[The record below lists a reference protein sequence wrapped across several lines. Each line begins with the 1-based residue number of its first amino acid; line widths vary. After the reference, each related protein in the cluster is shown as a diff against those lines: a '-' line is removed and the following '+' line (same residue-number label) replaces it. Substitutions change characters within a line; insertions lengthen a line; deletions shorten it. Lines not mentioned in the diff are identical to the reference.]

1 MNITGKLATAV
12 FATTVLVASL
22 PAAAGKY
29 GGGMSRNSSD
39 DTSTLDATESS
50 VDTSTLD
57 ATEAENLVYIREEEK
72 LARDVY
78 ITSYETWSLPVFDNI
93 AASEETHTTQVEDML
108 EKYRVTDPVVDD
120 TVGVFVNPELASLY
134 TTLVAQGSASS
145 LAALY
150 VGAAIEEIDMIDLQ
164 EAIDVT
170 DNADIQQLYENLM
183 SGSRNH
189 LRAYVGQIE
198 DLGIVYEAQYL
209 TQEAVDAIVDAPV
222 ERGSRLR

>member
-1 MNITGKLATAV
+1 MKLGKHIAATIL
-12 FATTVLVASL
+12 ATTVVTAS
-22 PAAAGKY
+22 AASAAGRY
-29 GGGMSRNSSD
+29 GGGMNQQSSLD
-39 DTSTLDATESS
+39 ISTLNATE
-50 VDTSTLD
+50 T
-57 ATEAENLVYIREEEK
+57 ANLVYMREEEK

-78 ITSYETWSLPVFDNI
+78 ITFFGTWSLPVFDNI

-120 TVGVFVNPELASLY
+120 SVGVFVDPKLASLY

-164 EAIDVT
+164 AAIDAS
-170 DNADIQQLYENLM
+170 DNADIVQLYENLM

-209 TQEAVDAIVDAPV
+209 TQEEVDLIVDAPV
-222 ERGSRLR
+222 ERGGSSR

>member
-1 MNITGKLATAV
+1 MNNTGKLATALL
-12 FATTVLVASL
+12 AASIL
-22 PAAAGKY
+22 TSAASAAGGY
-29 GGGMSRNSSD
+29 GGGMNRQSSQD
-39 DTSTLDATESS
+39 ASTLDGTE
-50 VDTSTLD
+50 T
-57 ATEAENLVYIREEEK
+57 ANLVYMREEEK

-78 ITSYETWSLPVFDNI
+78 ITLYGIWSLPVFDNI

-120 TVGVFVNPELASLY
+120 TVGVFVDPHLASLY
-134 TTLVAQGSASS
+134 TTLVDQGSASS

-164 EAIDVT
+164 EAIDAS
-170 DNADIQQLYENLM
+170 DNADIRQLYENLM

-198 DLGIVYEAQYL
+198 NLGIVYEAQYL

-222 ERGSRLR
+222 ERGSRR

>member
-1 MNITGKLATAV
+1 MNITGKLASAV
-12 FATTVLVASL
+12 FATTLCATSAVS
-22 PAAAGKY
+22 AAGGY
-29 GGGMSRNSSD
+29 GGGMNSQSSQD
-39 DTSTLDATESS
+39 ASTLDATE
-50 VDTSTLD
+50 T
-57 ATEAENLVYIREEEK
+57 ANLVYMREEEK

-78 ITSYETWSLPVFDNI
+78 ITFYQTWSLPVFDNI

-108 EKYRVTDPVVDD
+108 EKYRIDDPVVDD
-120 TVGVFVNPELASLY
+120 TVGVFVDPKLASLY
-134 TTLVAQGSASS
+134 TTLVTQGSASS

-164 EAIDVT
+164 AAIEAS
-170 DNADIQQLYENLM
+170 DNADVRQLYENLM

-209 TQEAVDAIVDAPV
+209 SQEEVDAIVDSPV
-222 ERGSRLR
+222 ERGSRRR